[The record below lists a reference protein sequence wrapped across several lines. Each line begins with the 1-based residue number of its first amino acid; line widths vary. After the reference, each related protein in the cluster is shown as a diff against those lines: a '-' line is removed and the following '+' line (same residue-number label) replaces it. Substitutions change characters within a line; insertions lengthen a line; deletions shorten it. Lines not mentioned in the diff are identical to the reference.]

1 MAADSAGNDLSAVK
15 VPLTAFAA
23 IGEIGG
29 TLMEQTA
36 LEAANLSLPTGYDY
50 LGLFTQDGGP
60 TEEVEAGD
68 QLYFFQPAYSLPSGS
83 DEITETL
90 VLAEDNPVV
99 RRLVYGSAGTGNT
112 HIKTGAVPTGSFPY
126 LRVTRYKNGTE
137 LRRNGMVHVTEIEPG
152 QETRGEVRSV
162 AITFAYEWQ
171 DNIGTEG
178 GWYQDAIVTKTT
190 GGKSVTTPKS

>member
-1 MAADSAGNDLSAVK
+1 MAADAAGNDLSAVK
-15 VPLTAFAA
+15 VPLTSFAA
-23 IGEIGG
+23 IGAIGG
-29 TLMEQTA
+29 TLLEQTA
-36 LEAANLSLPTGYDY
+36 LEAATLALPTGYEY

-68 QLYFFQPAYSLPSGS
+68 QLYFFQPGYSLPSGS

-90 VLAEDNPVV
+90 VLAEDNPAV

-126 LRVTRYKNGTE
+126 LRVSRYKNGTE
-137 LRRNGMVHVTEIEPG
+137 LRRNGMVHVTAIEPE
-152 QETRGEVRSV
+152 QETRGEVRAVS
-162 AITFAYEWQ
+162 ITFAYEWQ

-178 GWYQDAIVTKTT
+178 GWYQDAIITRTA
-190 GGKSVTTPKS
+190 GKSGTTPKS

>member
-15 VPLTAFAA
+15 VPTTGFAA
-23 IGEIGG
+23 IGAIGG
-29 TLMEQTA
+29 ALMEQTA
-36 LEAANLSLPTGYDY
+36 LEAANLSLPTGYEY

-68 QLYFFQPAYSLPSGS
+68 QIEFFQQGYSLPSGA

-90 VLAEDNPVV
+90 VLAEDNAAV

-137 LRRNGMVHVTEIEPG
+137 LRRNGMVHITAIEPE

-162 AITFAYEWQ
+162 SITFAFEWQ
-171 DNIGTEG
+171 DGIGTEG
-178 GWYQDAIVTKTT
+178 GWYQDAIITRTA
-190 GGKSVTTPKS
+190 GKSGTTPKS